1 MLLVGGENLLLYL
14 RFHWCSAPALKWLG
28 QFPVQEGFL
37 SLSLNREKERK
48 EESEVFQPSPTLG
61 TPRSLFSQVLP
72 LPARLLCPWDF
83 PSKSTRVDTSQG
95 GISPGDIPDPGIE
108 PESQTLL
115 TEPPEQRES
124 LLTQRLIFPHSR
136 RAVTFNEIL
145 NICPGIGSWFSE
157 EYFDSQTI
165 SVEGELLIP

>member
-1 MLLVGGENLLLYL
+1 MNRFQPCIILNDLWNLQFVKNCKGKSMLKNSISSQREEKLVVISTGLMLLVGGENLLLYL

-28 QFPVQEGFL
+28 QFPVQERFL

-108 PESQTLL
+108 PESQTLYWL
-115 TEPPEQRES
+115 SHLNREN
-124 LLTQRLIFPHSR
+124 P
-136 RAVTFNEIL
+136 
-145 NICPGIGSWFSE
+145 C
-157 EYFDSQTI
+157 
-165 SVEGELLIP
+165 

>member
-1 MLLVGGENLLLYL
+1 MNRFQPWIFLNDLGNLQFVKNCKGKSMLKNSISSQREEKLVVISTGLMLLVGGENLLLYL

-28 QFPVQEGFL
+28 QFPVQERFL

-108 PESQTLL
+108 PESQTLYWL
-115 TEPPEQRES
+115 SHLNREN
-124 LLTQRLIFPHSR
+124 P
-136 RAVTFNEIL
+136 
-145 NICPGIGSWFSE
+145 C
-157 EYFDSQTI
+157 
-165 SVEGELLIP
+165 